1 MQWYITKILLHQ
13 NLLEMEIIM
22 KLKLM
27 EKGKGNIWI
36 EVKANGVYR
45 PAKLVDVLHVPAF
58 GKNLLSVSAV
68 TKKVTLYHLKREN
81 ARF

>member
-1 MQWYITKILLHQ
+1 MIHYQDFASPELVRMGNNY
-13 NLLEMEIIM
+13 EI
-22 KLKLM
+22 KTY
-27 EKGKGNIWI
+27 GKGNIWI

-45 PAKLVDVLHVPAF
+45 PAELVDVLYLPAL

-68 TKKVTLYHLKREN
+68 TKKVTLYHLKSEN